1 MLAAQRRSL
10 ILAELGRDGTVKVS
24 DLVARLGVSDM
35 TVRRDLQ
42 ALHRQGLLEKVHG
55 GAMAVAEPSTA
66 EPGFEANSA
75 RRQLEKEAIA
85 VQAASLVRPGSAIAV
100 SAGTT
105 THAFARHLVDI
116 PDLTVVTNSV
126 WVADLLHRSG
136 RESNSV
142 LVTGGLRTPSDALVG
157 PVAITALSSLHV
169 DAVFLGVHGMEERAG
184 FSTPNLLEAETNR
197 AMIRSGRRLVVLD
210 RLVEVGGRRPELH
223 GASVG
228 GARADHRHRTLRAGQ
243 RDPRRA
249 GRAARAGRPRRPAS
263 RHRGVRESPQRRLTI
278 AATGP
283 PPSGHA
289 AVRPWWAADTKTAR
303 SPVTAAVT
311 PPMQDLICRCQCT
324 SESFEQAL
332 LCCPIAGHAEAAVGP
347 WARASE
353 ALSADFLLRPRSGL
367 GLGYVTGGPFV
378 DCLRTRRRG
387 GRRCGTGGGS
397 VGPTGAGPAHE
408 VEVLAR

>member
-10 ILAELGRDGTVKVS
+10 ILAELGRDGTVKVA

-42 ALHRQGLLEKVHG
+42 TLHRQGMLEKVHG

-75 RRQLEKEAIA
+75 RRLLEKEAIA

-136 RESNSV
+136 RESMSV

-169 DAVFLGVHGMEERAG
+169 DAVFLGVHGMEEQAG

-197 AMIRSGRRLVVLD
+197 AMIRSGRRLVVLTD
-210 RLVEVGGRRPELH
+210 SSKWGVVGL
-223 GASVG
+223 SSM
-228 GARADHRHRTLRAGQ
+228 AG
-243 RDPRRA
+243 
-249 GRAARAGRPRRPAS
+249 
-263 RHRGVRESPQRRLTI
+263 L
-278 AATGP
+278 
-283 PPSGHA
+283 
-289 AVRPWWAADTKTAR
+289 
-303 SPVTAAVT
+303 
-311 PPMQDLICRCQCT
+311 
-324 SESFEQAL
+324 
-332 LCCPIAGHAEAAVGP
+332 
-347 WARASE
+347 SE
-353 ALSADFLLRPRSGL
+353 AHVLITDTGLSAQASAVLTERVEQLVL
-367 GLGYVTGGPFV
+367 V
-378 DCLRTRRRG
+378 D
-387 GRRCGTGGGS
+387 
-397 VGPTGAGPAHE
+397 PAPP
-408 VEVLAR
+408 LATEA